1 VVIRD
6 RNTLPRCARDGL
18 KNHHSEAKFSALLQF
33 CKWLKSIR
41 FVDTAGIGNGM
52 GMIAALQY
60 RVLRVSCGY

>member
-33 CKWLKSIR
+33 CKWLNSADFAKGTR
-41 FVDTAGIGNGM
+41 PPTA
-52 GMIAALQY
+52 
-60 RVLRVSCGY
+60 

>member
-33 CKWLKSIR
+33 CKWLLIVNFLFMMKTSTFWGVMYHDFI
-41 FVDTAGIGNGM
+41 TQPAT
-52 GMIAALQY
+52 Y
-60 RVLRVSCGY
+60 REW